1 MASRAYSWE
10 NELRWLLS
18 SNNKNHQRASWNSNI
33 ILRWEFEGES
43 VESDFFPVTCIYLV
57 RPNTFDVH
65 LSGHRT
71 SNINSHAKHQLLL
84 IVQLKIFVEFVKFIN
99 IYWLRRYKTIFSML
113 YWKVV
118 IETSTRE
125 TNVYNECACTQNQGA
140 YVYEQAFD
148 ELVLGLRNKKHNLI

>member
-1 MASRAYSWE
+1 MASGAYSWE

-43 VESDFFPVTCIYLV
+43 VESDFFPVTCIYVV

-99 IYWLRRYKTIFSML
+99 IYWLRRYKTIYSCFFQH
-113 YWKVV
+113 V
-118 IETSTRE
+118 ILDSGNRDKHTR
-125 TNVYNECACTQNQGA
+125 NECIQWMCVYAKSRGLCIWAGIRWACTWA
-140 YVYEQAFD
+140 S
-148 ELVLGLRNKKHNLI
+148 K